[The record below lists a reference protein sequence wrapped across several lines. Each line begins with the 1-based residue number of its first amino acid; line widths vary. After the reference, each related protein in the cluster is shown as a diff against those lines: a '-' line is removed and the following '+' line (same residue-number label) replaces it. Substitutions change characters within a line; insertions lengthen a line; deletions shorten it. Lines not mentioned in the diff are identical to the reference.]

1 MLFPSGTK
9 VLPGLR
15 LGHGVGPQLQTGLAV
30 HDARGGDDLV
40 EAVKALSTA
49 KRCSEPPW
57 PNRTG
62 GGRATKRRSAFGGIP
77 ELSEILGAAPL

>member
-9 VLPGLR
+9 VLPGLG

-49 KRCSEPPW
+49 KRCSEPP
-57 PNRTG
+57 
-62 GGRATKRRSAFGGIP
+62 
-77 ELSEILGAAPL
+77 